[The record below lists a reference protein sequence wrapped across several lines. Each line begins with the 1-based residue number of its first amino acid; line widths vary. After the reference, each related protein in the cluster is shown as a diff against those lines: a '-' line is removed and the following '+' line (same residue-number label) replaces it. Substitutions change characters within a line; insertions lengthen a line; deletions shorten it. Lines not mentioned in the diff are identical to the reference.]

1 MAGKYDSFYR
11 DDIER
16 MIRETALECMMDPLM
31 DGKKIDGTGMT
42 IVEIQHRNSLI
53 AMNNA
58 GVKDLA
64 DRLIERLNEP
74 EKSDG

>member
-1 MAGKYDSFYR
+1 MMGKYDSFYR
-11 DDIER
+11 EDIER
-16 MIRETALECMMDPLM
+16 MIRETALECMMEPALN
-31 DGKKIDGTGMT
+31 GKKIDGMGMT

-64 DRLIERLNEP
+64 DRLISRLNEP
-74 EKSDG
+74 EEEHE